1 MNRKKALLLGLFEWL
16 LDSVT
21 SKPRCILEKKKW
33 FMISDIERKS
43 IKGRLKEK
51 IRHRIQKNQHT
62 YTVWMVRTQYNC
74 S

>member
-1 MNRKKALLLGLFEWL
+1 MAFGQRHLKAKMYSG
-16 LDSVT
+16 
-21 SKPRCILEKKKW
+21 KKKW